1 MELRVVNPGGGRP
14 VPFIVRMLATS
25 VAILLVSWVFPRVMS
40 ADGILAALAAAFLL
54 GFANAFVKPVFVLF
68 TLPLTVATLGLF
80 LLVVN
85 ALLLWGVSALVPGFH
100 VNGFWG
106 ALGGSLL
113 VSFVSW
119 VLTWGAR

>member
-1 MELRVVNPGGGRP
+1 
-14 VPFIVRMLATS
+14 MLATS

-40 ADGILAALAAAFLL
+40 ADGVVAALAAAFVL
-54 GFANAFVKPVFVLF
+54 GLANAFVKPFFVLL
-68 TLPLTVATLGLF
+68 TLPLTMVTLGAF

-85 ALLLWGVSALVPGFH
+85 ALMLWGVSAVVPGFH

>member
-1 MELRVVNPGGGRP
+1 MEVRIVSPGGGRP

-40 ADGILAALAAAFLL
+40 ADGVVAALAAAFVL
-54 GFANAFVKPVFVLF
+54 GLANAFVKPFFVLL
-68 TLPLTVATLGLF
+68 TLPLTMVTLGAF

-85 ALLLWGVSALVPGFH
+85 ALMLWGVSAVVPGFH